1 MVLVR
6 TFSTASRPGLR
17 AACGRPQ
24 ARQRHDGNRGTG
36 LTSRQEKA
44 ATSSFG
50 GGFSIEQVLTQ
61 PLTGIEH
68 RRTMAAADLTGLP
81 T

>member
-1 MVLVR
+1 M
-6 TFSTASRPGLR
+6 TASHVCATNAR
-17 AACGRPQ
+17 AKTQ
-24 ARQRHDGNRGTG
+24 A
-36 LTSRQEKA
+36 SRQEQRPA
-44 ATSSFG
+44 SSFG

-68 RRTMAAADLTGLP
+68 RRTMAAADLTGLVR